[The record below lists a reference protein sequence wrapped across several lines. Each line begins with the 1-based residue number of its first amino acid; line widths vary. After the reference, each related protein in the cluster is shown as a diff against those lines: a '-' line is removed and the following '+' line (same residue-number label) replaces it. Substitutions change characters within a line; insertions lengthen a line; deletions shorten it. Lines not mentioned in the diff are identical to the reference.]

1 MLAYGYSC
9 TTWTSHILVGIWNI
23 ASVRDNAYDCD
34 ILSRDEEYEGLS
46 GSVRSE
52 RVTYTGRVYRF
63 LETCCILKSTS
74 VVLEV
79 RARSTRTLHTVCV
92 HSGSSMNTR
101 S

>member
-1 MLAYGYSC
+1 M
-9 TTWTSHILVGIWNI
+9 SHILVGIWNI

-46 GSVRSE
+46 GSVRPE
-52 RVTYTGRVYRF
+52 RVTYIGRVYRF
-63 LETCCILKSTS
+63 LETCCILLRVVARS

-79 RARSTRTLHTVCV
+79 REHTVCG
-92 HSGSSMNTR
+92 HSGSSMHT